1 MALNWIGGGK
11 PDHPMADMK
20 RAQELVGELPQDS
33 YKALDE
39 VTFWL
44 DSLNR
49 TEGFKLDQRYA
60 LVDLIDQSAR
70 NHQRKLAQEYLAA
83 PRLQKFQENRMWKLS
98 FEFWKTLG
106 TAYSVLIE
114 QFQSGASGAGSVR
127 NLLPVVT
134 ARALRCLKMQL
145 KWVLLRYGTVEDRI
159 WADLARLYQF
169 AEDKDFAIKR
179 IEVYPGGEEPVS
191 VEEEFVKA
199 LMLSISSTDSLLPLE
214 LDIAER
220 ACEHFGRQFQIGR
233 QAAKALPNYYDL
245 AMRKPP
251 ARVQKNAKLGAS
263 VRYFGAGEA
272 LKGVS
277 VLIHEIRDKDGI
289 PSDVNFGANRS
300 VESVTNVL
308 KHLVEYWSDEPPAR
322 GSERRKVATRMT
334 VVPGFAEL
342 LQRLETTA
350 TIGAF
355 ELHESANGGGE
366 SWIVE
371 NASEGGYGAIVPQ
384 VKGDWLKVGA
394 LIAYRT
400 ETSKYWGAGLVRRIT
415 RDEYQQRRVGIQ
427 SLAAIGIRVTLA
439 PPGGVSSFR
448 AVRDGDAAVLL
459 STQPDKNGE
468 ITMVMRVGSFSPSQL
483 YEMRLREKIYLIE
496 PARMLE
502 GGEDYD
508 WARYKIVSKVQ

>member
-1 MALNWIGGGK
+1 MVLNWIGGGK

-20 RAQELVGELPQDS
+20 RAQELIGELPQDS

-49 TEGFKLDQRYA
+49 TEGFKLDQRFE
-60 LVDLIDQSAR
+60 LVDLIDRAAKG
-70 NHQRKLAQEYLAA
+70 HQRKLSQEYLAA

-98 FEFWKTLG
+98 FEYWKTLG
-106 TAYSVLIE
+106 AAYGVLIE
-114 QFQSGASGAGSVR
+114 QFQSGASGAGSLR
-127 NLLPVVT
+127 NVLPVVT
-134 ARALRCLKMQL
+134 ARALRALKLQL

-159 WADLARLYQF
+159 WADLARFYQF
-169 AEDKDFAIKR
+169 GEDKGFAVKR
-179 IEVYPGGEEPVS
+179 VEVYPADDGESS

-199 LMLSISSTDSLLPLE
+199 LMLSISSADSLLPQE

-220 ACEHFGRQFQIGR
+220 TCAHFGRQFQIGR
-233 QAAKALPNYYDL
+233 QAAKTLPYYFDL

-251 ARVQKNAKLGAS
+251 ARMLKGTRLGSS

-272 LKGVS
+272 MQGLHT
-277 VLIHEIRDKDGI
+277 LIHEIREKDGV
-289 PSDVNFGANRS
+289 PSDVHLGGSAS
-300 VESVTNVL
+300 TETVVNVMR
-308 KHLVEYWSDEPPAR
+308 HLVDYWADQPPAR

-334 VVPGFAEL
+334 VVPGFGEL
-342 LQRLETTA
+342 LRRLEATA
-350 TIGAF
+350 TIGSF
-355 ELHESANGGGE
+355 ELHETANSGGE

-371 NASEGGYGAIVPQ
+371 NVSDGGYGAIVPQ

-394 LIAYRT
+394 LIAFRT
-400 ETSKYWGAGLVRRIT
+400 ETSQYWGAGILRRIT
-415 RDEYQQRRVGIQ
+415 RDQYQQRRVGIQ
-427 SLAAIGIRVTLA
+427 ALAKIAIRVTTA

-448 AVRDGDAAVLL
+448 AIRDGDSAVLL

-468 ITMVMRVGSFSPSQL
+468 ITMLTRVGSYSPTQL
-483 YEMRLREKIYLIE
+483 LEMRLRDKVYLIE
-496 PARMLE
+496 PTRMIE